1 MYSIITGEIPKPP
14 NLPKPSSYKQKNLA
28 FLPFKSTSPD
38 LLAELKRLIEGG
50 LREVRIEDRED
61 IFDARLVVFQKAF
74 QRFIEDFGIYRPFLE
89 SVKLEYDNMIDE
101 LWQRL
106 RSVPTNEIEYAM
118 KEERNIIAMKDMK
131 IQHTIQ
137 IKDMGDQRKAI
148 ITSNLLK
155 ERDMKN
161 AEVAAKS
168 VQIENEKLQQE
179 LEEAKKSITMLTKA
193 LNGLEEEKRL
203 HDEREIAHSTEN
215 SSLYSSIQKA
225 LEDIERL
232 AIFMF

>member
-1 MYSIITGEIPKPP
+1 
-14 NLPKPSSYKQKNLA
+14 
-28 FLPFKSTSPD
+28 
-38 LLAELKRLIEGG
+38 
-50 LREVRIEDRED
+50 
-61 IFDARLVVFQKAF
+61 
-74 QRFIEDFGIYRPFLE
+74 
-89 SVKLEYDNMIDE
+89 
-101 LWQRL
+101 
-106 RSVPTNEIEYAM
+106 VPTNEIEYAM